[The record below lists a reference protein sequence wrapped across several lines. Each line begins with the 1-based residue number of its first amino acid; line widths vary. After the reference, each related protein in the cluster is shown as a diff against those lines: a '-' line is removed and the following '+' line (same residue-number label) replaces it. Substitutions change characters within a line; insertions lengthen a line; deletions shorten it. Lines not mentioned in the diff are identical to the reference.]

1 MSALRDTMSTQPALL
16 ARLLEDAEPAQ
27 RAAERL
33 AGRRVLL
40 VGTGTS
46 WHAAHQG
53 AAFLRRAGL
62 EAWGVQ
68 AADAARDDPSAGEGD
83 ALVLLS
89 HRGWK
94 WMTSDVLARA
104 RARGVPTVVISGE
117 GTEADLHTS
126 PQETSATF
134 TASHLGALLRLA
146 QLAQALGATLGRLED
161 VPAAVAA
168 ELDGE
173 PAGVAVPARF
183 VQFAGTGINAWT
195 AAEGALKI
203 AEAAFVASEGLS
215 CESTIHGPAAA
226 LGAADALVCLD
237 GGGAPAR
244 VDDLVS
250 VVTAHGS
257 AVHRFD
263 RPALGEPLSVFAL
276 TAIVQKIALE
286 ASEALGTNPDSFGRD
301 LPGREPAW
309 SAIRL

>member
-1 MSALRDTMSTQPALL
+1 MSAMRATMASQPAVL
-16 ARLLEDAEPAQ
+16 AEILDDRRPPEQ
-27 RAAERL
+27 AAARL

-53 AAFLRRAGL
+53 AAFLRRAGVD
-62 EAWGVQ
+62 AWGVQ
-68 AADAARDDPSAGEGD
+68 AADAALDDPVLRDDD

-94 WMTSDVLARA
+94 WKTSDVLARA
-104 RARGVPTVVISGE
+104 RDRGVETVVVAGQ
-117 GTEADLHTS
+117 GVDGDLHTS

-146 QLAQALGATLGRLED
+146 QLAEALGADLGALED

-173 PAGVAVPARF
+173 PAGVPVPARF
-183 VQFAGTGINAWT
+183 TQFAGVGINAWT

-226 LGAADALVCLD
+226 LGSDDALVCLD
-237 GGGAPAR
+237 GGVDSAR
-244 VDDLVS
+244 VDDLAT
-250 VVTAHGS
+250 VVRAHGT
-257 AVHRFD
+257 AVHRFT
-263 RPALGEPLSVFAL
+263 RTALGPALSVFPL
-276 TAIVQKIALE
+276 TVVVQKVAAE
-286 ASEALGTNPDSFGRD
+286 ASEALGTNPDTFGRD
-301 LPGREPAW
+301 LPGREAAW
-309 SAIRL
+309 NAIRL